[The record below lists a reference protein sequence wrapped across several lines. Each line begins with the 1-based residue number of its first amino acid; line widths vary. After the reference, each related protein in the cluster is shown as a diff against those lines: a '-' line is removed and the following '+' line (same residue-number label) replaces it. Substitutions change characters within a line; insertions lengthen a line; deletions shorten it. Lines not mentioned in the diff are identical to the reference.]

1 LDWDKNVVFGQQL
14 FWNGTTFLQYWVVG
28 SCKPNV
34 VSTQES
40 TRSVVGQWEFPYP
53 QWTNALAGSNLAP
66 ASVAASPDFIY
77 LPRGTS
83 GIRMSTGSLPNGGPS
98 AIRMH
103 QWTLVM
109 DIIAPST
116 SLTSLIQIDSLDNST
131 DGEVFMQSPGGIG
144 VKGQYFGTVPESGYH
159 RVVVAVDATQ
169 EQLMSF
175 YIDGS
180 KVGEIPTRTFKATG
194 DVAFGYTYS
203 EQDRWS
209 LWKQAILFGDNNGES
224 GGLFVGG
231 VQLRNYKMSDAEVA
245 RLGGVTNASD
255 RIPNDNKKVFI
266 DLAGRPELQVVN
278 TNGFQRMTNVPNQV
292 RLTWNPGDVL
302 QSANS
307 GNGPYSDETA
317 TGFLDVSGDARRSVL
332 YPSNSPANASKFYRV
347 R

>member
-1 LDWDKNVVFGQQL
+1 
-14 FWNGTTFLQYWVVG
+14 
-28 SCKPNV
+28 
-34 VSTQES
+34 
-40 TRSVVGQWEFPYP
+40 
-53 QWTNALAGSNLAP
+53 
-66 ASVAASPDFIY
+66 
-77 LPRGTS
+77 
-83 GIRMSTGSLPNGGPS
+83 
-98 AIRMH
+98 
-103 QWTLVM
+103 
-109 DIIAPST
+109 
-116 SLTSLIQIDSLDNST
+116 
-131 DGEVFMQSPGGIG
+131 
-144 VKGQYFGTVPESGYH
+144 
-159 RVVVAVDATQ
+159 
-169 EQLMSF
+169 MSF

-194 DVAFGYTYS
+194 DVASGYTYS

-209 LWKQAILFGDNNGES
+209 LGEQAILFGDNNGES

-278 TNGFQRMTNVPNQV
+278 ANGFQRMTNVPNQV

-307 GNGPYSDETA
+307 VNGPYSDETA